1 MAGGAFVPG
10 LPRRGAEEPPDLARA
25 LEHARILVST
35 ASDEDRRIAAGDPGG
50 AAQVLDRAFAAE
62 GVRTRS
68 VAERVRFRALVLR
81 ADLALALHDEAAAER
96 FLEGAE
102 WFRAGADFLPRVAE
116 ALAALDDEVHRADE
130 LRDRLTSER
139 CTG

>member
-1 MAGGAFVPG
+1 VAGGAFVPG

-25 LEHARILVST
+25 LDHARIL
-35 ASDEDRRIAAGDPGG
+35 RAAGDPGG

>member
-25 LEHARILVST
+25 LEHARIL
-35 ASDEDRRIAAGDPGG
+35 RAAGDPGG
-50 AAQVLDRAFAAE
+50 AAQVLDRSFAAE

-68 VAERVRFRALVLR
+68 VPERVRFRALVLR

-96 FLEGAE
+96 FLDGAE
-102 WFRAGADFLPRVAE
+102 WFKAGADFLPRVAE
-116 ALAALDDEVHRADE
+116 ALAALDDQVHRVDE
-130 LRDRLTSER
+130 LRDQLANER

>member
-1 MAGGAFVPG
+1 VAGGAFVPG

-25 LEHARILVST
+25 VEHARIL
-35 ASDEDRRIAAGDPGG
+35 RAAGDARG

-68 VAERVRFRALVLR
+68 VSERVRFRALVLR
-81 ADLALALHDEAAAER
+81 ADLALALHDEAAAAR

-102 WFRAGADFLPRVAE
+102 WFRAGADFLPRVAA
-116 ALAALDDEVHRADE
+116 ALAALDDEVHRAEQLHDQLAE
-130 LRDRLTSER
+130 ER
-139 CTG
+139 RTG